1 MSKFTGSRIDLG
13 VGKETVRGTAVAP
26 GYWLRPSEVSIDER
40 VAHAID
46 ESSRNLIENSID
58 AQIVEKFAEGNF
70 TLPVRDK
77 SIGLL
82 MLALFGS
89 VNDTTVETGVYDH
102 AFSVQQSN
110 QHQSLSVH
118 LKEPNAGKDY
128 ALSMLTDLEFAVEH
142 EKHAMAKF
150 GFRSK
155 AGASQ
160 SRTATYVAENIFL
173 PTMGDIRFASALSGL
188 NAASPVKVRKV
199 TLKISKNVDDDRA
212 LGSVDP
218 VDILNRQFQA
228 EGEIELVYD
237 DQTQVTN
244 LLGNTAQALRI
255 DFTNTAVTIGA
266 TSNPRI
272 RFEFAKTILEEVPRS
287 FNKGDI
293 VTQTI
298 KFKAFYSESDSSM
311 VTNTVRNTV
320 ASY

>member
-40 VAHAID
+40 VAHAVD

-58 AQIVEKFAEGNF
+58 AQVVEKYAEGNF

-82 MLALFGS
+82 MLSLFGS
-89 VNDTTVETGVYDH
+89 VTDTTVETGVYDH
-102 AFSVQQSN
+102 AFAVQQSN

-128 ALSMLTDLEFAVEH
+128 ALAMLTDLEFAVELD
-142 EKHAMAKF
+142 KHAMAKF

-155 AGASQ
+155 TGATQ

-173 PTMGDIRFASALSGL
+173 PTMGDIRLASSISGL
-188 NAASPVKVRKV
+188 NAATPIKVRKV
-199 TLKISKNVDDDRA
+199 TVKIAKNVDDDRA

-218 VDILNRQFQA
+218 IDILNRQFHA

-237 DQTQVTN
+237 DQSQVTN

-255 DFTNTAVTIGA
+255 DFTNATVTIGA

-272 RFEFAKTILEEVPRS
+272 RFEFAKTILEEVGRT

-293 VTQTI
+293 VTQTL
-298 KFKAFYSESDSSM
+298 KFKAYYSESDSSM